1 MTATRED
8 VQRWLEEGKEKGATH
23 LIVACDTFDYENYPV
38 FVMPG
43 ESCEK
48 RGEEAKASRMQSVDE
63 VYDLAEDVTRQLS
76 ELRAMHVTS

>member
-8 VQRWLEEGKEKGATH
+8 VQRWLEEGEEKGATH

-48 RGEEAKASRMQSVDE
+48 KVEEVKGNSMQSVDE